1 MMFGFGKKKSQS
13 STIQEAAPRPA
24 QSPAESV
31 GDVTSGPA
39 DAAGSTKAVQLVAS
53 GAGLTAVSDGATR
66 LWLQSAA
73 LGLDELDLDGIDLR
87 IDVSGSSDSPLTHD
101 AVMDWHGT
109 LDDLES
115 IDIQRVINTWNDN
128 FVAPRVFSY
137 EDSQGHT
144 RVRGEMIITWWE
156 GHTVA
161 QLDEYLRAVVFGA
174 MNLNQWL
181 NEQWPQTVRQL
192 PDTEAQAGGVALTG
206 DPQEIAATEEMAA
219 QFITPGNAFGFVAG
233 DAAPVTPQR
242 VAEDFASRSGQ
253 LSPVDDDGV
262 LRIRWGQPALNIAVN
277 GDVLSVSSS
286 AEVMLADP
294 ENADPLLPVTWR
306 WSTNRAGAVA
316 VVHRNTDGSTSVIYA
331 LHQFVGA
338 GMTDRQLAVT
348 ISQTCE
354 LVADAMMGLADEITG

>member
-1 MMFGFGKKKSQS
+1 M
-13 STIQEAAPRPA
+13 
-24 QSPAESV
+24 
-31 GDVTSGPA
+31 
-39 DAAGSTKAVQLVAS
+39 
-53 GAGLTAVSDGATR
+53 SDGATC

-73 LGLDELDLDGIDLR
+73 IGLDELDLDGLDLR
-87 IDVSGSSDSPLTHD
+87 IEVSGSSESPLTHD
-101 AVMDWHGT
+101 AVMDWHGV
-109 LDDLES
+109 LDGLDP
-115 IDIQRVINTWNDN
+115 IDIQRLVNAWNDR

-144 RVRGEMIITWWE
+144 RLRGEMIMTWWE

-181 NEQWPQTVRQL
+181 DEQWPQAERHA
-192 PDTEAQAGGVALTG
+192 PDIVAQPGGVGLG
-206 DPQEIAATEEMAA
+206 GEDRGVAATEEMAA
-219 QFITPGNAFGFVAG
+219 QFITPGNASGFASG
-233 DAAPVTPQR
+233 DTTPVTPHR
-242 VAEDFASRSGQ
+242 IAEDLASRSGQ

-262 LRIRWGQPALNIAVN
+262 LRIRWGQPAVNIAVN

-316 VVHRNTDGSTSVIYA
+316 VVHRNSDGSTSVIYA

-338 GMTDRQLAVT
+338 GMTDRQLQATV
-348 ISQTCE
+348 SQTCE
-354 LVADAMMGLADEITG
+354 LVADCMMALADEITG

>member
-1 MMFGFGKKKSQS
+1 MFGFGKKKSQPKEGRPLS
-13 STIQEAAPRPA
+13 SGPSE
-24 QSPAESV
+24 QSPSAI
-31 GDVTSGPA
+31 GDVTPGAA
-39 DAAGSTKAVQLVAS
+39 DAAAGTKAVQLVAS
-53 GAGLTAVSDGATR
+53 GAGLTAVSDGDTR

-73 LGLDELDLDGIDLR
+73 IGLDELDLDGLDLR
-87 IDVSGSSDSPLTHD
+87 IDVAGSSDSPLTHD

-109 LDDLES
+109 LDDLDPL
-115 IDIQRVINTWNDN
+115 DIQRVINTWNDQ

-137 EDSQGHT
+137 EDRQGHT

-181 NEQWPQTVRQL
+181 NEQWPQAVRQL

-206 DPQEIAATEEMAA
+206 QPQEIAATEEMAA

-233 DAAPVTPQR
+233 DTAPVTPQR
-242 VAEDFASRSGQ
+242 IAESFASRSGQ

-277 GDVLSVSSS
+277 ADVLSVSSS

-316 VVHRNTDGSTSVIYA
+316 VVHRNPDGSTSVVYA

-338 GMTDRQLAVT
+338 GMTDQQLAVT
-348 ISQTCE
+348 MSQTCE